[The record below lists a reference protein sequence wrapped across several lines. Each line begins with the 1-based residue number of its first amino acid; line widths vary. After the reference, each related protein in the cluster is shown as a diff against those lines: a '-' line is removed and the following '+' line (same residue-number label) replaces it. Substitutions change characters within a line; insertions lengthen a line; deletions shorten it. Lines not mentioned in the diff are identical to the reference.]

1 MKLSV
6 ECLPCLVNQA
16 VKLAKIHLNNNEE
29 EQLCLVKKIMREIS
43 VSEDH
48 ASAPYIAHKIQRT
61 LKDVLQNPDP
71 YRKAKLYYNSE
82 MLKLEEEFFELI
94 NSADDRLVTAL
105 KLAAAGNIIDFG
117 PGNDLSRAK
126 VLKVIRQTLEKDFHR
141 ETFISLKTDLKAARK
156 VLYLGDNAGEIV
168 FDKLLIRMIK
178 NEYPDLEVDFA
189 TRGSAVLN
197 DVTED
202 DAYYIGMD
210 GCARIINNG
219 TDIPGTVL
227 EYCSSSFKQA
237 FNNADLI
244 IAKGQGNF
252 ESLYG
257 TGRANLYYIFLCKCN
272 LFMKKCGAA
281 LNDIILMKE

>member
-1 MKLSV
+1 MKLNV

-16 VKLAKIHLNNNEE
+16 VKLAKIHLSNNEE
-29 EQLCLVKKIMREIS
+29 EQLRLVKKIMQEIS

-48 ASAPYIAHKIQRT
+48 ASAPYIAHKIQRA
-61 LKDVLQNPDP
+61 LKEALQNPDP
-71 YRKAKLYYNSE
+71 YREVKLYYNSE
-82 MLKLEEEFFELI
+82 MLKLEEEFFDLI
-94 NSADDRLVTAL
+94 KSADDRLVTAL

-117 PGNDLSRAK
+117 PGQDLSRTK
-126 VLKVIRQTLEKDFHR
+126 VLKVINQTLGKDFHR
-141 ETFISLKTDLKAARK
+141 ETFASLKSDLAAAQK

-168 FDKLLIRMIK
+168 FDKLLIRTIK
-178 NEYPDLEVDFA
+178 EEYPDLAVDFS

-197 DVTED
+197 DVTEE
-202 DAYYIGMD
+202 DAYFIGMD
-210 GCARIINNG
+210 VYARIINNG

-227 EYCSSSFKQA
+227 EHCSDSFKQA

-257 TGRANLYYIFLCKCN
+257 TGRAHLYYIFLCKCN
-272 LFMKKCGAA
+272 LFMRRCGAA